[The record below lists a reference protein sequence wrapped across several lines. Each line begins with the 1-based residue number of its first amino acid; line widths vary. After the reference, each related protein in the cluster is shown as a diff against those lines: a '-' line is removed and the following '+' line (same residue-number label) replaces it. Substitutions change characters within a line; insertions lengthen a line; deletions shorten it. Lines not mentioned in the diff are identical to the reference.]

1 MQRVAPA
8 DGSDSFVLD
17 VAGSFSAKSTDK
29 MNKLHQ
35 NHCQYQPTVGL
46 NPIKSLKCVSYILHF
61 PPRLHQMC
69 SKTDIIVT
77 QTDLDFAL
85 AVPEQTQP
93 INFNSFL

>member
-35 NHCQYQPTVGL
+35 ITANISRQLV
-46 NPIKSLKCVSYILHF
+46 
-61 PPRLHQMC
+61 
-69 SKTDIIVT
+69 
-77 QTDLDFAL
+77 
-85 AVPEQTQP
+85 
-93 INFNSFL
+93 